1 MLRGAHKQTWLELG
15 QAAGDAGRRRAD
27 RIAIWHHRPKGQ
39 RCESKDRTIGGIAG
53 SLSTFRFPELGALGV
68 VDI

>member
-1 MLRGAHKQTWLELG
+1 VSNSFDIVGEQVKAQW
-15 QAAGDAGRRRAD
+15 
-27 RIAIWHHRPKGQ
+27 
-39 RCESKDRTIGGIAG
+39 CESKDRTIGGIAG